1 VRLEHIV
8 LHNLRRRKGRAIF
21 LVVGLMIGVAT
32 VVTLLSLT
40 DALSQ
45 RAQHELENFGAN
57 IIITPHS
64 DQMALSYGGVQLGGV
79 NLVTEEIRQDSLAR
93 IDDIP
98 NRRNV
103 ATIAPKVLGTI
114 EIEGQRLMMMGVDP
128 LAEFKLKRWWSIA
141 GRPVQQGRELLVG
154 DAVARRLQ
162 LVMGDTVQI
171 SGQDFTVVG
180 LLAKTG
186 SQDDQLLITPLL
198 VAQDVLSKQGVVS
211 MVEIA
216 ALCHDCPVA
225 DMVNQ
230 LQQVL
235 PGVDVQAVQ
244 QVVKTRMHALDQF
257 RMFAWGVAV
266 TVVIIGALLVF
277 VTMMGAISERTREI
291 GIFRAIGYRRRHVLH
306 LILLEAAIVS
316 ALAGVLGYV
325 AGVLAT
331 LTALPLLEG
340 GGKAPWHWNPSL
352 ALIAIFAAVL
362 VGLLASLQPALRA
375 SRLEP
380 SEALRAL

>member
-1 VRLEHIV
+1 MRLEHIV

-21 LVVGLMIGVAT
+21 LVTGLLIGVAT

-40 DALSQ
+40 DALGQ
-45 RAQHELENFGAN
+45 RAQNELENFGAN
-57 IIITPHS
+57 IIITPRS
-64 DQMALSYGGVQLGGV
+64 DELALNYGGIQLGGV
-79 NLVTEEIRQDSLAR
+79 NLIASEIEQASLAN

-103 ATIAPKVLGTI
+103 ATIGPKVLGAV
-114 EIEGQRLMMMGVDP
+114 EVDGQRVMMMGVDP
-128 LAEFKLKRWWSIA
+128 KAEFKLKRWWSIA
-141 GRPVQQGRELLVG
+141 GRPIEKGRELLVG
-154 DAVARRLQ
+154 DAVVKRFDLS
-162 LVMGDTVQI
+162 MGDTLKVN
-171 SGQDFTVVG
+171 GQDYTVVG

-186 SQDDQLLITPLL
+186 SQDDQLLIAPLS
-198 VAQDVLSKQGVVS
+198 VAQAALGKEGQVS

-216 ALCHDCPVA
+216 ALCHDCPVD

-230 LQQVL
+230 LQIAL
-235 PGVDVQAVQ
+235 PGTAVQAVQ

-257 RMFAWGVAV
+257 RLFAWGVAV

-277 VTMMGAISERTREI
+277 VTMMAAISERTREI

-306 LILLEAAIVS
+306 LVLVEAAIVS
-316 ALAGVLGYV
+316 ALGGVLGYLTGI
-325 AGVLAT
+325 AAT
-331 LTALPLLEG
+331 LAALPLLEG
-340 GGKAPWHWNPSL
+340 GKASWQWNPTL
-352 ALIAIFAAVL
+352 AVASVVAAIL
-362 VGLLASLQPALRA
+362 VGLIASLQPALRA

>member
-1 VRLEHIV
+1 MRLGHIV
-8 LHNLRRRKGRAIF
+8 LHNLRRRKGRAVF
-21 LVVGLMIGVAT
+21 LVAGLLIGVAT

-40 DALSQ
+40 DALGR
-45 RAQHELENFGAN
+45 RAQNELENFGAN

-64 DQMALSYGGVQLGGV
+64 DQLALNYGGVQLGGV
-79 NLVTEEIRQDSLAR
+79 NLVAQEIDQSQLVN

-103 ATIAPKVLGTI
+103 ATIGPKVLGTV
-114 EIEGQRLMMMGVDP
+114 EVEGQRVMIMGIDP
-128 LAEFKLKRWWSIA
+128 VAELKLKRWWSIT
-141 GRPVQQGRELLVG
+141 GRPVENGNELLVG
-154 DAVARRLQ
+154 DAIAKRFNLSVGGTLQ
-162 LVMGDTVQI
+162 VNGH
-171 SGQDFTVVG
+171 DFTVVG
-180 LLAKTG
+180 LLARTG
-186 SQDDQLLITPLL
+186 SQDDQLLIAPLSVVQAEL
-198 VAQDVLSKQGVVS
+198 GKQGQVS

-216 ALCHDCPVA
+216 ALCHDCPVD

-235 PGVDVQAVQ
+235 PGTDVQAVQ

-257 RMFAWGVAV
+257 RLFALGVAV

-291 GIFRAIGYRRRHVLH
+291 GIFRAIGYRRRHVLQMV
-306 LILLEAAIVS
+306 LMEATIVS
-316 ALAGVLGYV
+316 ALAGVLGYAV
-325 AGVLAT
+325 GVGAT
-331 LTALPLLEG
+331 LAALPLLEG
-340 GGKAPWHWNPSL
+340 GKASWHWNPVMAVAAVL
-352 ALIAIFAAVL
+352 AAVL

-375 SRLEP
+375 SRLDP

>member
-1 VRLEHIV
+1 MRLEHIV

>member
-1 VRLEHIV
+1 MRLEHIV
-8 LHNLRRRKGRAIF
+8 LHNLRRRKGRAVF
-21 LVVGLMIGVAT
+21 LVIGLLIGVAT

-40 DALSQ
+40 DALGR
-45 RAQHELENFGAN
+45 RAQNELENFGAN
-57 IIITPHS
+57 IIITPRS
-64 DQMALSYGGVQLGGV
+64 DELTLNYGGVQLGGV
-79 NLVTEEIRQDSLAR
+79 NLVAKEIEQANLAK

-103 ATIAPKVLGTI
+103 ATIGPKVLGAV
-114 EIEGQRLMMMGVDP
+114 EIEGQRVMMMGIDP
-128 LAEFKLKRWWSIA
+128 DAELKLKRWWSIA
-141 GRPVQQGRELLVG
+141 GRSIEKGHELVVG
-154 DAVARRLQ
+154 DSVAKRFNLN
-162 LVMGDTVQI
+162 MGDILQVN
-171 SGQDFTVVG
+171 GHDYTVVG
-180 LLAKTG
+180 LLARTG
-186 SQDDQLLITPLL
+186 SQDDQLLIAPLS
-198 VAQDVLSKQGVVS
+198 VAQVELDKQGQLS

-216 ALCHDCPVA
+216 ALCHDCPVD

-235 PGVDVQAVQ
+235 PGTDVQAVQ

-257 RMFAWGVAV
+257 RLFAWGVAV

-306 LILLEAAIVS
+306 MVLMEAAIVS
-316 ALAGVLGYV
+316 TLSGALGYLV
-325 AGVLAT
+325 GVGAT
-331 LTALPLLEG
+331 LIALPLLEG
-340 GGKAPWHWNPSL
+340 GKATWHWNPTL
-352 ALIAIFAAVL
+352 AVSAVLAAVL

>member
-1 VRLEHIV
+1 MRLEHIV

-45 RAQHELENFGAN
+45 RAQNELENFGAN
-57 IIITPHS
+57 IVITPRS
-64 DQMALSYGGVQLGGV
+64 DELALNYGGIQLGGV
-79 NLVTEEIRQDSLAR
+79 NLIAKEIEQASLVN
-93 IDDIP
+93 IDKIP

-103 ATIAPKVLGTI
+103 ATIGPKVLGAV
-114 EIEGQRLMMMGVDP
+114 EVQGQRVMMMGVDP
-128 LAEFKLKRWWSIA
+128 AAEFKLKRWWSIA
-141 GRPVQQGRELLVG
+141 GRPIKQGYELLVG
-154 DAVARRLQ
+154 DAVVKRFDLE
-162 LVMGDTVQI
+162 MGDTLQVNN
-171 SGQDFTVVG
+171 QDYTVVG

-186 SQDDQLLITPLL
+186 SQDDQLLIAPLSI
-198 VAQDVLSKQGVVS
+198 AQAELGKQGQIS

-216 ALCHDCPVA
+216 ALCHDCPVD

-235 PGVDVQAVQ
+235 PGTEVQAVQ
-244 QVVKTRMHALDQF
+244 QVVKTRMHALGQF
-257 RMFAWGVAV
+257 RLFAWGVAV

-291 GIFRAIGYRRRHVLH
+291 GIFRAIGYRRRHILH
-306 LILLEAAIVS
+306 LVLMEAAIVS
-316 ALAGVLGYV
+316 ALGGVLGYLTGV
-325 AGVLAT
+325 AAT
-331 LTALPLLEG
+331 LTALPLLD
-340 GGKAPWHWNPSL
+340 GGKASWQWNPTL
-352 ALIAIFAAVL
+352 AVAAVVAAVI

>member
-1 VRLEHIV
+1 MRLEHIV

-21 LVVGLMIGVAT
+21 LVIGLLIGVAT

-40 DALSQ
+40 DAMGQ

-57 IIITPHS
+57 IIITPRS
-64 DQMALSYGGVQLGGV
+64 DALALNYGGIQLAGV
-79 NLVTEEIRQDSLAR
+79 TLIAKELEQSSLAN

-103 ATIAPKVLGTI
+103 ATIAPKVLGAV
-114 EIEGQRLMMMGVDP
+114 EVDGQRIMMMGVDP
-128 LAEFKLKRWWSIA
+128 AAEFKLKRWWSIA
-141 GRPVQQGRELLVG
+141 GRPVEQGHELLVG
-154 DAVARRLQ
+154 DAVVKRFNLN
-162 LVMGDTVQI
+162 MGDTLIVNN
-171 SGQDFTVVG
+171 QDFTVVG

-186 SQDDQLLITPLL
+186 SQDDQLLIAPLD
-198 VAQDVLSKQGVVS
+198 VAQATLGKQGQVS

-216 ALCHDCPVA
+216 ALCHDCPVD

-230 LQQVL
+230 LQTVL
-235 PGVDVQAVQ
+235 PGTDVQAVQ
-244 QVVKTRMHALDQF
+244 QVVKTRMHALGQF
-257 RMFAWGVAV
+257 RLFAWGVAV

-291 GIFRAIGYRRRHVLH
+291 GIFRAIGYRRQHVLQ
-306 LILLEAAIVS
+306 LVLMEATIVS
-316 ALAGVLGYV
+316 ALAGVLGYLTGV
-325 AGVLAT
+325 AAT
-331 LTALPLLEG
+331 LVALPLLD
-340 GGKAPWHWNPSL
+340 GGKASWQWNPTL
-352 ALIAIFAAVL
+352 AVAAVFAAIF
-362 VGLLASLQPALRA
+362 VGLLASLQPAFRA

>member
-1 VRLEHIV
+1 MRLEHIV
-8 LHNLRRRKGRAIF
+8 LHNLRRRKGRAVF
-21 LVVGLMIGVAT
+21 LVIGLLIGVAT

-40 DALSQ
+40 DALGR
-45 RAQHELENFGAN
+45 RAQNELENFGAN
-57 IIITPHS
+57 IIITPRS
-64 DQMALSYGGVQLGGV
+64 DELTLNYGGVQLGGV
-79 NLVTEEIRQDSLAR
+79 NLVAKEIEQADLVK

-103 ATIAPKVLGTI
+103 ATIGPKVLGAV
-114 EIEGQRLMMMGVDP
+114 EIEGQRVMMMGIDP
-128 LAEFKLKRWWSIA
+128 DAELKLKRWWSIA
-141 GRPVQQGRELLVG
+141 GRSIEKGNELVVG
-154 DAVARRLQ
+154 DSVAKRFNLN
-162 LVMGDTVQI
+162 MGDILQVN
-171 SGQDFTVVG
+171 GHDYTVVG
-180 LLAKTG
+180 LLARTG
-186 SQDDQLLITPLL
+186 SQDDHLLIAPLS
-198 VAQDVLSKQGVVS
+198 VAQVELDKQGQVS

-216 ALCHDCPVA
+216 ALCHDCPVD

-235 PGVDVQAVQ
+235 PGTDVQAVQ

-257 RMFAWGVAV
+257 RFFAWGVAV

-291 GIFRAIGYRRRHVLH
+291 GIFRAIGYRRWHVLH
-306 LILLEAAIVS
+306 MVLMEAAIVS
-316 ALAGVLGYV
+316 TLSGVLGYLV
-325 AGVLAT
+325 GVGAT
-331 LTALPLLEG
+331 LIALPLLEG
-340 GGKAPWHWNPSL
+340 GKATWHWNPTL
-352 ALIAIFAAVL
+352 AVSAVLAAVL

>member
-1 VRLEHIV
+1 MRLEHIV
-8 LHNLRRRKGRAIF
+8 LHNLRRRKGRAVF
-21 LVVGLMIGVAT
+21 LVIGLLIGVAT

-40 DALSQ
+40 DALGR
-45 RAQHELENFGAN
+45 RAQNELENFGAN
-57 IIITPHS
+57 IIITPRS
-64 DQMALSYGGVQLGGV
+64 DELTLNYGGVQLGGV
-79 NLVTEEIRQDSLAR
+79 NLVAKEIEQANLVK

-103 ATIAPKVLGTI
+103 ATIGPKVLGAV
-114 EIEGQRLMMMGVDP
+114 EIEGQRVMMMGIDP
-128 LAEFKLKRWWSIA
+128 DAELKLKRWWSIA
-141 GRPVQQGRELLVG
+141 GRSIEKGHELVVG
-154 DAVARRLQ
+154 DSVAKRFNLN
-162 LVMGDTVQI
+162 MGDILQI
-171 SGQDFTVVG
+171 NGHDYTVVG
-180 LLAKTG
+180 LLARTG
-186 SQDDQLLITPLL
+186 SQDDQLLIAPLS
-198 VAQDVLSKQGVVS
+198 VAQVELDKQGQVS

-216 ALCHDCPVA
+216 ALCHDCPVD

-235 PGVDVQAVQ
+235 PGTDVQAVQ

-257 RMFAWGVAV
+257 RLFAWGVAV

-306 LILLEAAIVS
+306 MVLMEAAIVS
-316 ALAGVLGYV
+316 TLSGALGYLV
-325 AGVLAT
+325 GVGAT
-331 LTALPLLEG
+331 LITLPLLEG
-340 GGKAPWHWNPSL
+340 GKATWHWNPTL
-352 ALIAIFAAVL
+352 AVSAVLAAVL

>member
-1 VRLEHIV
+1 MRLEHIV

-21 LVVGLMIGVAT
+21 LVIGLLIGVAT

-40 DALSQ
+40 DAMGQ

-57 IIITPHS
+57 IIITPRS
-64 DQMALSYGGVQLGGV
+64 DALALNYGGIQLAGV
-79 NLVTEEIRQDSLAR
+79 NLVAKELEQSSLAN

-103 ATIAPKVLGTI
+103 ATIAPKVLGAV
-114 EIEGQRLMMMGVDP
+114 EVDGQRIMMMGVDP
-128 LAEFKLKRWWSIA
+128 AAEFKLKRWWSIA
-141 GRPVQQGRELLVG
+141 GRPVEQGHELLVG
-154 DAVARRLQ
+154 DAVVKRFNLN
-162 LVMGDTVQI
+162 MGDTLKVN
-171 SGQDFTVVG
+171 GQDFNVVG

-186 SQDDQLLITPLL
+186 SQDDQLLIAPLD
-198 VAQDVLSKQGVVS
+198 VAQASLGKTGQVS

-216 ALCHDCPVA
+216 ALCHDCPVD

-230 LQQVL
+230 LQTVL
-235 PGVDVQAVQ
+235 PGTDVQAVQ
-244 QVVKTRMHALDQF
+244 QVVKTRMHALGQF
-257 RMFAWGVAV
+257 RLFAWGVAV

-306 LILLEAAIVS
+306 LVLMEATIVS
-316 ALAGVLGYV
+316 ALAGVLGYLTGV
-325 AGVLAT
+325 AAT
-331 LTALPLLEG
+331 LVALPLLD
-340 GGKAPWHWNPSL
+340 GGKASWQWNPTL
-352 ALIAIFAAVL
+352 AVAAVFAAIF
-362 VGLLASLQPALRA
+362 VGLLASLQPAFRA

>member
-1 VRLEHIV
+1 MRLEHIV
-8 LHNLRRRKGRAIF
+8 LHNLRRRKGRAVF
-21 LVVGLMIGVAT
+21 LVIGLLIGVAT

-40 DALSQ
+40 DALGR
-45 RAQHELENFGAN
+45 RAQNELENFGAN
-57 IIITPHS
+57 IIITPRS
-64 DQMALSYGGVQLGGV
+64 DELTLNYGGVQLGGV
-79 NLVTEEIRQDSLAR
+79 NLVAKEIEQANLVK

-103 ATIAPKVLGTI
+103 ATIGPKVLGAV
-114 EIEGQRLMMMGVDP
+114 EIEGQRVMMMGIDP
-128 LAEFKLKRWWSIA
+128 DAELKLKRWWSIA
-141 GRPVQQGRELLVG
+141 GRSIEKGHELVVG
-154 DAVARRLQ
+154 DSVAKRFNLN
-162 LVMGDTVQI
+162 MGDILQVN
-171 SGQDFTVVG
+171 GHDYTVVG
-180 LLAKTG
+180 LLARTG
-186 SQDDQLLITPLL
+186 SQDDQLLIAPLS
-198 VAQDVLSKQGVVS
+198 VAQVELDKQGQVS

-216 ALCHDCPVA
+216 ALCHDCPVD

-235 PGVDVQAVQ
+235 PGTDVQAVQ

-257 RMFAWGVAV
+257 RLFAWGVAV

-306 LILLEAAIVS
+306 MVLMEAAIVS
-316 ALAGVLGYV
+316 TLSGALGYLV
-325 AGVLAT
+325 GVGAT
-331 LTALPLLEG
+331 LITLPLLEG
-340 GGKAPWHWNPSL
+340 GKATWHWNPTL
-352 ALIAIFAAVL
+352 AVSAVLAAVL

>member
-1 VRLEHIV
+1 MRLEHIV
-8 LHNLRRRKGRAIF
+8 FHNLRRRKGRAIF
-21 LVVGLMIGVAT
+21 LVVGLLIGVAT

-40 DALSQ
+40 DALGQ

-64 DQMALSYGGVQLGGV
+64 DQMALSYGGVQLAGV
-79 NLVTEEIRQDSLAR
+79 SLVATEIQQSSLVNIDS
-93 IDDIP
+93 IP

-103 ATIAPKVLGTI
+103 ATIAPKVLGTVDVQ
-114 EIEGQRLMMMGVDP
+114 GQRVMMMGVDP
-128 LAEFKLKRWWSIA
+128 VAEFKLKRWWSIA
-141 GRPVQQGRELLVG
+141 GRPVQKGRELVVG
-154 DAVARRLQ
+154 DTVARRFNLT
-162 LVMGDTVQI
+162 MGDI
-171 SGQDFTVVG
+171 LKIDDHDFTVVG

-186 SQDDQLLITPLL
+186 SQDDQLLITPLA
-198 VAQDVLSKQGVVS
+198 VAQDVLGKQGSVS
-211 MVEIA
+211 IVEIA
-216 ALCHDCPVA
+216 ALCHDCPVN

-235 PGVDVQAVQ
+235 PGVEVQAVQ
-244 QVVKTRMHALDQF
+244 QVVKTRMHALGQF
-257 RMFAWGVAV
+257 RLFAWGVAV

-306 LILLEAAIVS
+306 LVLMEAAIVS
-316 ALAGVLGYV
+316 ALAGVLGYLT
-325 AGVLAT
+325 GVIAT
-331 LTALPLLEG
+331 LAALPLLD
-340 GGKAPWHWNPSL
+340 GGKASWQWNPTL
-352 ALIAIFAAVL
+352 AVTAVVAAVF

>member
-1 VRLEHIV
+1 MRLEHIV

-40 DALSQ
+40 DALGQ
-45 RAQHELENFGAN
+45 RAQKELDNFGAN
-57 IIITPHS
+57 IIITPRS
-64 DQMALSYGGVQLGGV
+64 DELSLNYGGIQLSSV
-79 NLVTEEIRQDSLAR
+79 NLVAREIEQSSLAN
-93 IDDIP
+93 IDKIH

-103 ATIAPKVLGTI
+103 ATIGPKVLGAV
-114 EIEGQRLMMMGVDP
+114 EVQGQRVMMMGVDP
-128 LAEFKLKRWWSIA
+128 AAEFKLKRWWSIA
-141 GRPVQQGRELLVG
+141 GRSIEQGNELLVG
-154 DAVARRLQ
+154 DAVVKRFDLEI
-162 LVMGDTVQI
+162 GDTLQVNDE
-171 SGQDFTVVG
+171 SYTVVG

-186 SQDDQLLITPLL
+186 SQDDKLLIAPLS
-198 VAQDVLSKQGVVS
+198 VAQVVLGKQGQVS
-211 MVEIA
+211 MIEIA
-216 ALCHDCPVA
+216 ALCHDCPVE
-225 DMVNQ
+225 DIVNQ

-235 PGVDVQAVQ
+235 PDTSVQAVQ
-244 QVVKTRMHALDQF
+244 QVVKTRMHALGQF
-257 RMFAWGVAV
+257 RLFAWGVAV

-306 LILLEAAIVS
+306 LVLVEAAVVS
-316 ALAGVLGYV
+316 ALGGVLGYLSGV
-325 AGVLAT
+325 AAT
-331 LTALPLLEG
+331 LAALPLLEG
-340 GGKAPWHWNPSL
+340 GKASWQWDPTL
-352 ALIAIFAAVL
+352 AVASVVAAIV

>member
-8 LHNLRRRKGRAIF
+8 LHNLRRRKGRAVF
-21 LVVGLMIGVAT
+21 LVIGLLIGVAT

-40 DALSQ
+40 DALGR
-45 RAQHELENFGAN
+45 RAQNELENFGAN
-57 IIITPHS
+57 IIITPRS
-64 DQMALSYGGVQLGGV
+64 DELTLNYGGVQLGGV
-79 NLVTEEIRQDSLAR
+79 NLVAKEIEQASLVK

-103 ATIAPKVLGTI
+103 ATIGPKVLGAV
-114 EIEGQRLMMMGVDP
+114 EIEGQRVMMMGIDP
-128 LAEFKLKRWWSIA
+128 VAELKLKRWWSIA
-141 GRPVQQGRELLVG
+141 GRSIEKGNELVVG
-154 DAVARRLQ
+154 DSVAKRFNLN
-162 LVMGDTVQI
+162 MGDILQVN
-171 SGQDFTVVG
+171 GHDYTVVG
-180 LLAKTG
+180 LLARTG
-186 SQDDQLLITPLL
+186 SQDDQLLIAPLS
-198 VAQDVLSKQGVVS
+198 VAQVELDKQGQVS

-216 ALCHDCPVA
+216 ALCHDCPVD

-235 PGVDVQAVQ
+235 PGTDVQAVQ

-257 RMFAWGVAV
+257 RLFAWGVAV

-306 LILLEAAIVS
+306 MVLMEASIVS
-316 ALAGVLGYV
+316 ALAGVLGYLV
-325 AGVLAT
+325 GVGAT
-331 LTALPLLEG
+331 LVALPLLEG
-340 GGKAPWHWNPSL
+340 GKATWHWNPTL
-352 ALIAIFAAVL
+352 AVSAVLAAVL

>member
-1 VRLEHIV
+1 MRLEHIV

-21 LVVGLMIGVAT
+21 LVIGLLIGVAT

-40 DALSQ
+40 DALGQ

-57 IIITPHS
+57 IIITPRS
-64 DQMALSYGGVQLGGV
+64 DALALNYGGIQLAGV
-79 NLVTEEIRQDSLAR
+79 TLVAKELEQSSLAN

-103 ATIAPKVLGTI
+103 ATIAPKVLGAV
-114 EIEGQRLMMMGVDP
+114 EVEGQRIMMMGVDP
-128 LAEFKLKRWWSIA
+128 AAEFKLKRWWSIA
-141 GRPVQQGRELLVG
+141 GRPVEQGHELLVG
-154 DAVARRLQ
+154 DAVVKRFNLN
-162 LVMGDTVQI
+162 MGDTLKV

-186 SQDDQLLITPLL
+186 SQDDQLLIAPLD
-198 VAQDVLSKQGVVS
+198 VAQATLGKQGQVS

-216 ALCHDCPVA
+216 ALCHDCPVD

-230 LQQVL
+230 LQTVL
-235 PGVDVQAVQ
+235 PGTDVQAVQ
-244 QVVKTRMHALDQF
+244 QVVKTRMHALGQF
-257 RMFAWGVAV
+257 RLFAWGVAV

-306 LILLEAAIVS
+306 LVLMEATIVS
-316 ALAGVLGYV
+316 ALAGVLGYLTGV
-325 AGVLAT
+325 AAT
-331 LTALPLLEG
+331 LVALPLLD
-340 GGKAPWHWNPSL
+340 GGKASWQWNPTL
-352 ALIAIFAAVL
+352 AVAAVVAAIF
-362 VGLLASLQPALRA
+362 VGLLASLQPAFRA

>member
-1 VRLEHIV
+1 MRLENIV
-8 LHNLRRRKGRAIF
+8 FHNLRRRKGRAIF
-21 LVVGLMIGVAT
+21 LVVGLLIGVAT

-40 DALSQ
+40 DSLGQ

-57 IIITPHS
+57 IIITPRS
-64 DQMALSYGGVQLGGV
+64 DQLALSYGGIQLDGV
-79 NLVTEEIRQDSLAR
+79 SLVAAEIQQSRLANIDS
-93 IDDIP
+93 IP
-98 NRRNV
+98 NRRNI

-114 EIEGQRLMMMGVDP
+114 DIEGQRVMMMGVDP
-128 LAEFKLKRWWSIA
+128 VAEFKLKRWWSIA
-141 GRPVQQGRELLVG
+141 GRPVQQGRELVVG
-154 DAVARRLQ
+154 DTIANHFSLE
-162 LVMGDTVQI
+162 MGDTLQI
-171 SGQDFTVVG
+171 DGQDFTVVG

-186 SQDDQLLITPLL
+186 SQDDQLLITPLP
-198 VAQDVLSKQGVVS
+198 VAQEVLGKQGAVS

-244 QVVKTRMHALDQF
+244 QVVKTRMHALGQF
-257 RMFAWGVAV
+257 RLFAWGVAV

-306 LILLEAAIVS
+306 LVLMEAAIVS
-316 ALAGVLGYV
+316 ALAGVLGYLT
-325 AGVLAT
+325 GVLAT
-331 LTALPLLEG
+331 LSALPLLD
-340 GGKAPWHWNPSL
+340 GGKASWQWNPSL
-352 ALIAIFAAVL
+352 AVAAVIAAVV

>member
-1 VRLEHIV
+1 MRLEHIV

-21 LVVGLMIGVAT
+21 LVIGLLIGVAT

-40 DALSQ
+40 DALGQ

-57 IIITPHS
+57 IIITPRS
-64 DQMALSYGGVQLGGV
+64 DALALNYGGIQLADV
-79 NLVTEEIRQDSLAR
+79 TLVAKELEQSSLAN

-103 ATIAPKVLGTI
+103 ATIAPKVLGAV
-114 EIEGQRLMMMGVDP
+114 EVEGQRIMMMGVDP
-128 LAEFKLKRWWSIA
+128 AAEFKLKRWWSIA
-141 GRPVQQGRELLVG
+141 GRPVEKGLELLVG
-154 DAVARRLQ
+154 DAVVKRFNLN
-162 LVMGDTVQI
+162 MGDTLKV

-186 SQDDQLLITPLL
+186 SQDDQLLIAPLD
-198 VAQDVLSKQGVVS
+198 VAQATLGKQGQVS

-216 ALCHDCPVA
+216 ALCHDCPVD

-230 LQQVL
+230 LQTVL
-235 PGVDVQAVQ
+235 PGTDVQAVQ
-244 QVVKTRMHALDQF
+244 QVVKTRMHALGQF
-257 RMFAWGVAV
+257 RLFAWGVAV

-306 LILLEAAIVS
+306 LVLMEATIVS
-316 ALAGVLGYV
+316 ALAGVLGYLTGV
-325 AGVLAT
+325 AAT
-331 LTALPLLEG
+331 LVALPLLD
-340 GGKAPWHWNPSL
+340 GGKASWQWNPTL
-352 ALIAIFAAVL
+352 AVAAVFAAIF
-362 VGLLASLQPALRA
+362 VGLLASLQPAFRA

>member
-1 VRLEHIV
+1 MRLEHIV

-21 LVVGLMIGVAT
+21 LVIGLLIGVAT

-40 DALSQ
+40 DAMGQ

-57 IIITPHS
+57 IIITPRS
-64 DQMALSYGGVQLGGV
+64 DELALNYGGIQLAGV
-79 NLVTEEIRQDSLAR
+79 NLVAKELEQSSLEN

-103 ATIAPKVLGTI
+103 AMIAPKVLGAV
-114 EIEGQRLMMMGVDP
+114 EVNDQRIMMMGVDP
-128 LAEFKLKRWWSIA
+128 AVEFKLKRWWSIA
-141 GRPVQQGRELLVG
+141 GRPVAQGNELLVG
-154 DAVARRLQ
+154 AAVVKRFNLS
-162 LVMGDTVQI
+162 MGDTLKVNDQE
-171 SGQDFTVVG
+171 FTVVG

-186 SQDDQLLITPLL
+186 SQDDQLLIAPLD
-198 VAQDVLSKQGVVS
+198 VAQLLLGKPGQVS

-216 ALCHDCPVA
+216 ALCHDCPVD

-230 LQQVL
+230 LQTVL
-235 PGVDVQAVQ
+235 PGTDVQAVQ
-244 QVVKTRMHALDQF
+244 QVVKTRMHALGQF
-257 RMFAWGVAV
+257 RLFAWGVAV

-291 GIFRAIGYRRRHVLH
+291 GIFRAIGYRRRHVLQ
-306 LILLEAAIVS
+306 LVLVEAAIVS
-316 ALAGVLGYV
+316 ALAGLLGYLTGV
-325 AGVLAT
+325 AAT
-331 LTALPLLEG
+331 LLALPLLD
-340 GGKAPWHWNPSL
+340 GGKASWHWNPTL
-352 ALIAIFAAVL
+352 AVVALVAAVC

>member
-1 VRLEHIV
+1 MRLEHIV

-21 LVVGLMIGVAT
+21 LVIGLLIGVAT

-40 DALSQ
+40 DAMGQ

-57 IIITPHS
+57 IIITPRS
-64 DQMALSYGGVQLGGV
+64 DALALNYGGIQLAGV
-79 NLVTEEIRQDSLAR
+79 NLVAKELEQSSLAN

-103 ATIAPKVLGTI
+103 AMIAPKVLGAV
-114 EIEGQRLMMMGVDP
+114 EVDGQRIMLMGVDP
-128 LAEFKLKRWWSIA
+128 AVEFKLKRWWSIA
-141 GRPVQQGRELLVG
+141 GRPVEQGHELLVG
-154 DAVARRLQ
+154 DAVVRRFNLN
-162 LVMGDTVQI
+162 MGDTLKVN
-171 SGQDFTVVG
+171 GQDFTVVG

-186 SQDDQLLITPLL
+186 SQDDQLLIAPLD
-198 VAQDVLSKQGVVS
+198 VAQATLDKPGRVS

-216 ALCHDCPVA
+216 ALCHDCPVD

-230 LQQVL
+230 LQTVL
-235 PGVDVQAVQ
+235 PGTDVQAVQ
-244 QVVKTRMHALDQF
+244 QVVKTRMHALGQF
-257 RMFAWGVAV
+257 RLFAWGVAV

-306 LILLEAAIVS
+306 LVLMEATIVS
-316 ALAGVLGYV
+316 ALAGVLGYL
-325 AGVLAT
+325 AGVAAT
-331 LTALPLLEG
+331 LVALPLLD
-340 GGKAPWHWNPSL
+340 GGKASWQWNPTL
-352 ALIAIFAAVL
+352 AVAAVFAAIF
-362 VGLLASLQPALRA
+362 VGLLASLQPAFRA

>member
-1 VRLEHIV
+1 MRLEHIV

-21 LVVGLMIGVAT
+21 LVIGLLIGVAT

-40 DALSQ
+40 DAMGQ

-57 IIITPHS
+57 IIITPRS
-64 DQMALSYGGVQLGGV
+64 DALALNYGGIQLAGV
-79 NLVTEEIRQDSLAR
+79 NLVAKELEQSSLAN

-103 ATIAPKVLGTI
+103 AMIAPKVLGAV
-114 EIEGQRLMMMGVDP
+114 EVDGQRIMLMGVDP
-128 LAEFKLKRWWSIA
+128 AVEFKLKRWWSIA
-141 GRPVQQGRELLVG
+141 GRPVEQGHELLVG
-154 DAVARRLQ
+154 DAVVKRFNLN
-162 LVMGDTVQI
+162 MGDTLKVN
-171 SGQDFTVVG
+171 GQDFTVVG

-186 SQDDQLLITPLL
+186 SQDDQLLIAPLD
-198 VAQDVLSKQGVVS
+198 VAQASLGKTGQVS

-216 ALCHDCPVA
+216 ALCHDCPVD

-230 LQQVL
+230 LQTVL
-235 PGVDVQAVQ
+235 PGTDVQAVQ
-244 QVVKTRMHALDQF
+244 QVVKTRMHALGQF
-257 RMFAWGVAV
+257 RLFAWGVAV

-291 GIFRAIGYRRRHVLH
+291 GIFRAIGYRRRHILH
-306 LILLEAAIVS
+306 LVLMEATIVS
-316 ALAGVLGYV
+316 ALAGVLGYLTGV
-325 AGVLAT
+325 AAT
-331 LTALPLLEG
+331 LVALPLLD
-340 GGKAPWHWNPSL
+340 GGKASWHWNPTL
-352 ALIAIFAAVL
+352 AVIAVFAAIL
-362 VGLLASLQPALRA
+362 VGLLASLQPAFRA

>member
-1 VRLEHIV
+1 MRLEHIV
-8 LHNLRRRKGRAIF
+8 LHNLRRRKGRAVF
-21 LVVGLMIGVAT
+21 LVIGLLIGVAT

-40 DALSQ
+40 DALGR
-45 RAQHELENFGAN
+45 RAQNELENFGAN
-57 IIITPHS
+57 IIITPRS
-64 DQMALSYGGVQLGGV
+64 DELTLNYGGVQLGGV
-79 NLVTEEIRQDSLAR
+79 NLVAKEIEQANLVK

-103 ATIAPKVLGTI
+103 ATIGPKVLGAV
-114 EIEGQRLMMMGVDP
+114 EIEGQRVMMMGIDP
-128 LAEFKLKRWWSIA
+128 DAELKLKRWWSIA
-141 GRPVQQGRELLVG
+141 GRSIEKGHELVVG
-154 DAVARRLQ
+154 DSVAKRFNLN
-162 LVMGDTVQI
+162 MGDILQVN
-171 SGQDFTVVG
+171 GHDYTVVG
-180 LLAKTG
+180 LLARTG
-186 SQDDQLLITPLL
+186 SQDDQLLIAPLS
-198 VAQDVLSKQGVVS
+198 VAQVELDKQGQVS

-216 ALCHDCPVA
+216 ALCHDCPVD

-235 PGVDVQAVQ
+235 PGTDVQAVQ

-257 RMFAWGVAV
+257 RLFAWGVAV

-306 LILLEAAIVS
+306 MVLMEAAIVS
-316 ALAGVLGYV
+316 TLSGVLGYLV
-325 AGVLAT
+325 GVGAT
-331 LTALPLLEG
+331 LIALPLLEG
-340 GGKAPWHWNPSL
+340 GKATWHWNPTL
-352 ALIAIFAAVL
+352 AVSAVLAAVL

>member
-8 LHNLRRRKGRAIF
+8 LHNLRRRKGRAVF
-21 LVVGLMIGVAT
+21 LVIGLLIGVAT

-40 DALSQ
+40 DALGR
-45 RAQHELENFGAN
+45 RAQNELENFGAN
-57 IIITPHS
+57 IIITPRS
-64 DQMALSYGGVQLGGV
+64 DELTLNYGGVQLGGV
-79 NLVTEEIRQDSLAR
+79 NLVAKEIEQANLVK

-103 ATIAPKVLGTI
+103 ATIGPKVLGAV
-114 EIEGQRLMMMGVDP
+114 EIEGQRVMMMGIDP
-128 LAEFKLKRWWSIA
+128 DAELKLKRWWSIA
-141 GRPVQQGRELLVG
+141 GRSVEKGHELVVG
-154 DAVARRLQ
+154 DSVAKRFNLN
-162 LVMGDTVQI
+162 MGDILQVN
-171 SGQDFTVVG
+171 GHDYTVVG
-180 LLAKTG
+180 LLARTG
-186 SQDDQLLITPLL
+186 SQDDQLLIAPLS
-198 VAQDVLSKQGVVS
+198 VAQVELDKQGQVS

-216 ALCHDCPVA
+216 ALCHDCPVD

-235 PGVDVQAVQ
+235 PGTDVQAVQ

-257 RMFAWGVAV
+257 RLFAWGVAV

-306 LILLEAAIVS
+306 MVLMEAAIVS
-316 ALAGVLGYV
+316 TLSGALGYLV
-325 AGVLAT
+325 GVGAT
-331 LTALPLLEG
+331 LIALPLLEG
-340 GGKAPWHWNPSL
+340 GKATWHWNPTL
-352 ALIAIFAAVL
+352 AVSAVLAAVL